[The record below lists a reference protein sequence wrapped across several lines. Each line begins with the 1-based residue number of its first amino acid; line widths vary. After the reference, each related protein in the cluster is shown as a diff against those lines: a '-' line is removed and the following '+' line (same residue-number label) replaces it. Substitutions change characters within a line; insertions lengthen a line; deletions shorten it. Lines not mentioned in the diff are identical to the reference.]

1 MKTVFLLLL
10 TFTTTTF
17 AQIDD
22 QFTDGDFTA
31 NPSWN
36 GTIAT
41 YIVNSGKQLQLN
53 NSVASTSYLSTPHGL
68 STLDNQEWHFW
79 YSQTFSSS
87 TSNYGR
93 VYLTSNS
100 ADLTSNPDG
109 FYLQFGEAVSTDAVR
124 LFKSVGGISTQ
135 ICASPDG
142 QIANSFAVGI
152 RVVRDAG
159 GNWDLYV
166 DIAGGTN
173 YGTPYSG
180 TDATNLLGTHSG
192 LLSVYTASNATKFYM
207 DNFYAG
213 DEIVDSTPPVLLS
226 ATAIDATHVDVQF
239 DESVGGSTILQNSN
253 YILVPSDAVQGV
265 VHDASDLSLI
275 HLTLTNALTN
285 GQTYNLTVGG
295 AQDLSGNNA
304 SAQTTSFTY
313 LVGEIPVKGDV
324 IISEFFPDPSPA
336 VGLPELEFI
345 EIYNKSNKYF
355 DLTGWKIGDASGDGT
370 ITSGFIAPNEYK
382 IVCATSSQPSYAGG
396 YAVTSFPS
404 LNNSSDDIK
413 LKAPDLTIIDQLSY
427 TDDWYRDDVKKD
439 GGYTIELI
447 NPNDPC
453 SDATN
458 WMASMNANG
467 GTPGVQN
474 SVYNTTPDTQVPA
487 LLSANALA
495 PNFLEVLFSE
505 GMDSTS
511 IMNAVIT
518 TVSPLTVS
526 SIYVPNEFANSAIVT
541 FAENLALSQTYQLSI
556 QNVADCWL
564 NATSVAGHF
573 ALAESP
579 VIGDLVI
586 NEILFDPATGG
597 SDFVELYNTSAKVIN
612 LKDLSLANYDND
624 TISNF
629 HTVSFNYFLYPN
641 DYVVITGDSSYQKS
655 TFSAAVPGKFLQMS
669 LPAYNNDSGTVYL
682 IYNSTV
688 LDKVSYHEDW
698 HFSLLDDT
706 ENKTLE
712 RIDPHGSSNSKDN
725 WHTSAEAI
733 GFGTPGKQNSQYQ
746 SVVANGDFATNEPVF
761 SPDNDGF
768 QDVLLFNYSL
778 AKPDLLGTVTIY
790 DDQGRVVKEL
800 FKSELMALSGT
811 FAWDGINDQNFK
823 AGLGIYLAVM
833 EAFDID
839 GSQKFVKRIAFT
851 LAGKVN

>member
-10 TFTTTTF
+10 TCTTTVF

-31 NPSWN
+31 NPAWN
-36 GTIAT
+36 GTT
-41 YIVNSGKQLQLN
+41 SNYTVNSNKQLQLN
-53 NSVASTSYLSTPHGL
+53 NTVAATSYLSTPHGL
-68 STLDNQEWHFW
+68 TTLDNQEWHFW
-79 YSQTFSSS
+79 YSQTFASS

-93 VYLTSNS
+93 VYLTSAS
-100 ADLTSNPDG
+100 ADLTANPDG
-109 FYLQFGEAVSTDAVR
+109 FYLQFGEALSTDAVR

-142 QIANSFAVGI
+142 QIASSFAMGV
-152 RVVRDAG
+152 RVVRDAS

-173 YGTPYSG
+173 YGAPYTG

-192 LLSVYTASNATKFYM
+192 LLSVYTASNATKFYL

-213 DEIVDSTPPVLLS
+213 NEIIDSTPPVLLS

-239 DESVGGSTILQNSN
+239 DEPVGGSTILQNSN
-253 YILVPSDAVQGV
+253 YILVPADAVQGV
-265 VHDASDLSLI
+265 VHDASDQALM
-275 HLTLTNALTN
+275 HLTLSASLTN

-295 AQDLSGNNA
+295 AQDLAGNNA
-304 SAQTTSFTY
+304 GAQATSFTY
-313 LVGEIPVKGDV
+313 LVGETPVKGDV
-324 IISEFFPDPSPA
+324 IISEFFADPSPA

-345 EIYNKSNKYF
+345 EIYNKSSKYF
-355 DLTGWKIGDASGDGT
+355 DLTGWKIGDASSDGT

-382 IVCATSSQPSYAGG
+382 ILCATSSQPDYPGS

-404 LNNSSDDIK
+404 LNNSGDDIK
-413 LKAPDLTIIDQLSY
+413 LKAPDLTIIDKLSY
-427 TDDWYRDDVKKD
+427 TDSWYRDDAKAD

-458 WMASMNANG
+458 WMASLDPSG
-467 GTPGVQN
+467 GTPGMLN
-474 SVYNTTPDTQVPA
+474 SVYNTTPDTQAPV

-495 PNFLEVLFSE
+495 PNFLEVIFSE

-511 IMNAVIT
+511 IMNSTIT
-518 TVSPLTVS
+518 TVTPLTVS
-526 SIYVPNEFANSAIVT
+526 SIYVPNEFAGSAIIT
-541 FAENLALSQTYQLSI
+541 FSENLALSQTYQVTI

-564 NATSVAGHF
+564 NSTTVSGHF
-573 ALAESP
+573 ALAENP
-579 VIGDLVI
+579 VAGDLVI

-597 SDFVELYNTSAKVIN
+597 SDFIELYNTSSKVIN

-629 HTVSFNYFLYPN
+629 HTVSSNYFLYPN
-641 DYVVITGDSSYQKS
+641 DYVVITGDSAYQKS
-655 TFSAAVPGKFLQMS
+655 TFSAAVPGKFLQMT

-682 IYNSTV
+682 IYNSVV
-688 LDKVSYHEDW
+688 LDRVSYLASW

-712 RIDPHGSSNSKDN
+712 RIDPKGNSNNKDN
-725 WHTSAEAI
+725 WHTAAEAV
-733 GFGTPGKQNSQYQ
+733 GFGTPGRQNSQYQ
-746 SVVANGDFATNEPVF
+746 VVIANGDFAGNEPVF

-768 QDVLLFNYSL
+768 QDVMLFNYSL
-778 AKPDLLGTVTIY
+778 SKPGLLGTVTIY

-800 FKSELMALSGT
+800 FKSELMAVSGT

-833 EAFDID
+833 EAFDTN
-839 GSQKFVKRIAFT
+839 GSQKFVKKIAFT